1 MKTILAITAAILA
14 ATLVNT
20 AVAYTY
26 ATRQWGDE
34 ACRLFRQG
42 YGLKNGVMTAATN
55 IGSTKVLD
63 SPSGEL
69 TDYVLSTCRSA
80 AMRAYDRDS

>member
-1 MKTILAITAAILA
+1 MKTILAITAAVLA
-14 ATLVNT
+14 ATP
-20 AVAYTY
+20 AIAYTY

-42 YGLKNGVMTAATN
+42 YGLKDGVTKAAFN
-55 IGSTKVLD
+55 IGSHKVLD

-69 TDYVLSTCRSA
+69 SDYVLMTCRSA
-80 AMRAYDRDS
+80 AERAYDRDN

>member
-14 ATLVNT
+14 ATP

-42 YGLKNGVMTAATN
+42 YGLKNGVMTAAIN

-80 AMRAYDRDS
+80 AVRAHDRDN